1 MWRAAVVVAGCTT
14 VAGRDVSA
22 SKVTPIEKVMELM
35 KKLSS
40 QISAEGKKEAEQY
53 DKYACFCK
61 EQADEKLYNIEKSE
75 KIIKKQTAKISK
87 LETEI
92 AELNSDINALTTL
105 IEEKEAAIK
114 AAEDLRAEQH
124 EKYLATDADMQAAI
138 KAIKGAIKALKDS
151 KGNLKG
157 DADADFMQIKA
168 LAGQVL
174 KVVHPR
180 LLSQKQHAALVQISE
195 PGKAHAFEYQSND
208 IIAVLEGLKDEFLQN
223 KKDLDESEFETN
235 AAFERKRLG
244 LQNEVKFANKDK
256 NEKEAILEAKSE
268 ELHMT
273 EDEKQQETD
282 AKNADQ
288 AFLDTVTSDCEAKAA
303 AWDQRSK
310 ARADELTALADALT
324 TLEEGAANQYS
335 ANKKLNLAQKSTSF
349 LQLSG
354 TSSQSLQ
361 LAATTGASQL
371 LAKVAKSLHSPVL
384 SVTAMKVKLMADHF
398 VKVRAIIKD
407 LISKLEDDAE
417 AEATQK
423 GFCDTN
429 MAAALADRDTG
440 NAQIEEAMATISKL
454 TAEKDQLN
462 QEIEDLKKAI
472 AENLKALNEATELR
486 NSEKADN
493 EATIE
498 TADEGKTAVE
508 LAINIL
514 KEFYDNAFIQTG
526 KYVPPN
532 ADRSGMTV
540 ADRAPEVFKS
550 EEYHGSQGASKGI
563 MGLLDVILTDFERTI
578 DTTETSEDTAQTGFE
593 AFEAD
598 TKTDNEDKE
607 DEINTKEGRISD
619 IEDELVETEEDK
631 EDATTLKTNALTELK
646 KLKPMCVEGEETYA
660 QRVAKR
666 EKEIQALKD
675 AQQML
680 DEWQK

>member
-1 MWRAAVVVAGCTT
+1 
-14 VAGRDVSA
+14 
-22 SKVTPIEKVMELM
+22 
-35 KKLSS
+35 
-40 QISAEGKKEAEQY
+40 
-53 DKYACFCK
+53 
-61 EQADEKLYNIEKSE
+61 
-75 KIIKKQTAKISK
+75 
-87 LETEI
+87 
-92 AELNSDINALTTL
+92 
-105 IEEKEAAIK
+105 
-114 AAEDLRAEQH
+114 
-124 EKYLATDADMQAAI
+124 
-138 KAIKGAIKALKDS
+138 
-151 KGNLKG
+151 
-157 DADADFMQIKA
+157 
-168 LAGQVL
+168 L

-223 KKDLDESEFETN
+223 KKELDESEFETN

-244 LQNEVKFANKDK
+244 LQNEVKFATKDK
-256 NEKEAILEAKSE
+256 NEKEQILEAKSE
-268 ELHMT
+268 ELHHT
-273 EDEKQQETD
+273 EEEKSQETD

-288 AFLDTVTSDCEAKAA
+288 SFLDTVTTECEQKAHD
-303 AWDQRSK
+303 WDQRSK
-310 ARADELTALADALT
+310 ARSDELTALADALT

-354 TSSQSLQ
+354 TSTQSMQ
-361 LAATTGASQL
+361 MAATTGASQL
-371 LAKVAKSLHSPVL
+371 LANVAKTLHSPVL
-384 SVTAMKVKLMADHF
+384 SVMSMKVKLLADHF

-454 TAEKDQLN
+454 TAEKDQLK

-493 EATIE
+493 EVTIE
-498 TADEGKTAVE
+498 TAEEGKTAVE

-532 ADRSGMTV
+532 ADRSGKTV
-540 ADRAPEVFKS
+540 ADRAPELFS
-550 EEYHGSQGASKGI
+550 GDYRGSQGASKGI
-563 MGLLDVILTDFERTI
+563 LGLLDVILTDFERTI
-578 DTTETSEDTAQTGFE
+578 DTTENSEDTAQSSFE
-593 AFEAD
+593 TFEAD
-598 TKTDNEDKE
+598 TKADNEDKE
-607 DEINTKEGRISD
+607 GQIEDKEGRISD

-631 EDATTLKTNALTELK
+631 GDATLLKENAIIELK

>member
-14 VAGRDVSA
+14 VAGRDAAA
-22 SKVTPIEKVMELM
+22 SKVTPVEKVMELM

-40 QISAEGKKEAEQY
+40 QITAEGKTEAEQY

-75 KIIKKQTAKISK
+75 KIIKKQVAKISK

-92 AELNSDINALTTL
+92 AELNADINALTTL

-114 AAEDLRAEQH
+114 AAEDTRAEQH
-124 EKYLATDADMQAAI
+124 DKYLATDKDMQAAI

-151 KGNLKG
+151 KGDLKG
-157 DADADFMQIKA
+157 DADADLLQVKA

-235 AAFERKRLG
+235 SAFERKRLG

-256 NEKEAILEAKSE
+256 NEKEEILEHKTE

-273 EDEKQQETD
+273 EDEKEKETD

-288 AFLDTVTSDCEAKAA
+288 AFLDTVTTECEQKAHD
-303 AWDQRSK
+303 WDQRSK
-310 ARADELTALADALT
+310 ARSDELTALAGALT

-354 TSSQSLQ
+354 TSTQSMQ
-361 LAATTGASQL
+361 MAATVGASQM
-371 LAKVAKSLHSPVL
+371 LAKVAKVLHSPVL

-407 LISKLEDDAE
+407 LVQKLEDDAE
-417 AEATQK
+417 SEATQK

-429 MAAALADRDTG
+429 MAAAISDRDTG

-462 QEIEDLKKAI
+462 QEIQDLKKAI
-472 AENLKALNEATELR
+472 ADNLKALNEATELR

-493 EATIE
+493 EATIA

-532 ADRSGMTV
+532 ADRSGKTV
-540 ADRAPEVFKS
+540 ADRAPEVFS
-550 EEYHGSQGASKGI
+550 GDYRGSQGASKGI
-563 MGLLDVILTDFERTI
+563 LGLLDVILSDFERTI
-578 DTTETSEDTAQTGFE
+578 DTTEDSEDTAATGFGT
-593 AFEAD
+593 FESD
-598 TKTDNEDKE
+598 TKTDNNDKE
-607 DEINTKEGRISD
+607 GEIDDKEGRISD

-631 EDATTLKTNALTELK
+631 GDATTLKENALTELK

>member
-1 MWRAAVVVAGCTT
+1 
-14 VAGRDVSA
+14 
-22 SKVTPIEKVMELM
+22 M

-40 QISAEGKKEAEQY
+40 QITAEGKKEAEQY

-75 KIIKKQTAKISK
+75 KIIKKQTAKIAK

-92 AELNSDINALTTL
+92 SELNADINALTLL

-114 AAEDLRAEQH
+114 AAEDTRNEQH
-124 EKYLATDADMQAAI
+124 EKYVATDNDMQAAI

-151 KGNLKG
+151 KGELKG
-157 DADADFMQIKA
+157 DADTDFMQIKK
-168 LAGQVL
+168 LASQVL

-223 KKDLDESEFETN
+223 KKELDESEFETN
-235 AAFERKRLG
+235 SAFERKRLG

-256 NEKEAILEAKSE
+256 NEKEQILEAKSE
-268 ELHMT
+268 ELHLT
-273 EDEKQQETD
+273 EQEKSAETD
-282 AKNADQ
+282 AMNADQ
-288 AFLDTVTSDCEAKAA
+288 AFLDTVTTECEQKAKD
-303 AWDQRSK
+303 WDQRSK
-310 ARADELTALADALT
+310 ARSDELTALADALT
-324 TLEEGAANQYS
+324 TLQEGAANQYS

-349 LQLSG
+349 LQVSG
-354 TSSQSLQ
+354 TSSQSMQ
-361 LAATTGASQL
+361 LTATLGASQL
-371 LAKVAKSLHSPVL
+371 LSKVARDLHSPVL

-398 VKVRAIIKD
+398 VKVRAIVKD

-429 MAAALADRDTG
+429 MAAALTDRDTG
-440 NAQIEEAMATISKL
+440 NAQIEEAMATISKI
-454 TAEKDQLN
+454 TAEKEELE
-462 QEIEDLKKAI
+462 QEIQDLKKAI
-472 AENLKALNEATELR
+472 ADNLKALNEATELR
-486 NSEKADN
+486 NGEKADN

-498 TADEGKTAVE
+498 TSDEGKTAVE

-514 KEFYDNAFIQTG
+514 KEFYENAFIQTG

-532 ADRSGMTV
+532 ADRSGKTV
-540 ADRAPEVFKS
+540 ADRAPEVFS
-550 EEYHGSQGASKGI
+550 GDYHGSQGASKGI
-563 MGLLDVILTDFERTI
+563 MGLLDVILSDFERTI
-578 DTTETSEDTAQTGFE
+578 DTTQTSEDTAQASFE

-598 TKTDNEDKE
+598 TKQDNEDKE
-607 DEINTKEGRISD
+607 DEIDTKEGRISD

-631 EDATTLKTNALTELK
+631 GDATKLKENALTELK

-680 DEWQK
+680 DDWQK

>member
-14 VAGRDVSA
+14 VAGRDVAA
-22 SKVTPIEKVMELM
+22 SKVTPIEKVMDLM

-40 QISAEGKKEAEQY
+40 QITAEGKKEAEQY

-75 KIIKKQTAKISK
+75 KIIKKQTAKIAK
-87 LETEI
+87 LGTEI
-92 AELNSDINALTTL
+92 SELNADINALTLL

-114 AAEDLRAEQH
+114 AAEDTRNEQH
-124 EKYLATDADMQAAI
+124 EKYVATDNDMQAAI

-151 KGNLKG
+151 KGELKG
-157 DADADFMQIKA
+157 DADTDFMQIKK

-223 KKDLDESEFETN
+223 KKELDESEFETN
-235 AAFERKRLG
+235 SAFERKRLG

-256 NEKEAILEAKSE
+256 NEKEQILEAKSE
-268 ELHMT
+268 ELHLT
-273 EDEKQQETD
+273 EQEKSAETD
-282 AKNADQ
+282 AMNADQ
-288 AFLDTVTSDCEAKAA
+288 AFLDTVTTECEQKAKD
-303 AWDQRSK
+303 WDQRSK
-310 ARADELTALADALT
+310 ARSDELTALADALT
-324 TLEEGAANQYS
+324 TLQEGAANQYS

-349 LQLSG
+349 LQVSG
-354 TSSQSLQ
+354 TSSQSMQ
-361 LAATTGASQL
+361 MSATLGASQL
-371 LAKVAKSLHSPVL
+371 LSKVAKDLHSPVL

-398 VKVRAIIKD
+398 VKVRAIVKD
-407 LISKLEDDAE
+407 LIAKLEDDAE

-429 MAAALADRDTG
+429 MAAALTDRDTG
-440 NAQIEEAMATISKL
+440 NAQIEEAMATISKIS
-454 TAEKDQLN
+454 AEKAELE
-462 QEIEDLKKAI
+462 QEIQDLKKAI
-472 AENLKALNEATELR
+472 ADNLKALNEATELR
-486 NSEKADN
+486 NGEKADN

-498 TADEGKTAVE
+498 TSDEGKTAVE

-514 KEFYDNAFIQTG
+514 KEFYENAFIQTG

-532 ADRSGMTV
+532 ADRSGKTV
-540 ADRAPEVFKS
+540 ADRAPEVFS
-550 EEYHGSQGASKGI
+550 GDYHGSQGASKGI
-563 MGLLDVILTDFERTI
+563 MGLLDVILSDFERTI
-578 DTTETSEDTAQTGFE
+578 DTTQTSEDTAQASFE

-598 TKTDNEDKE
+598 TKQDNEDKE
-607 DEINTKEGRISD
+607 DEIDTKEGRISD

-631 EDATTLKTNALTELK
+631 GDATKLKENALIELK

-680 DEWQK
+680 DDWQK

>member
-1 MWRAAVVVAGCTT
+1 
-14 VAGRDVSA
+14 
-22 SKVTPIEKVMELM
+22 MELM

-61 EQADEKLYNIEKSE
+61 EQADEKLYNIEKSQ

-87 LETEI
+87 LGTEI
-92 AELNSDINALTTL
+92 TELNADINALTTL

-114 AAEDLRAEQH
+114 AAEDTRAEQH

-151 KGNLKG
+151 KGDLKG
-157 DADADFMQIKA
+157 DADADFVQIKA

-223 KKDLDESEFETN
+223 KKELDESEFGTN

-244 LQNEVKFANKDK
+244 LQNEVKFATKDK
-256 NEKEAILEAKSE
+256 NEKEQILEAKTE
-268 ELHMT
+268 ELALT
-273 EDEKQQETD
+273 EDEKAKETD
-282 AKNADQ
+282 AMNADQ
-288 AFLDTVTSDCEAKAA
+288 AFLDTVTTECEQKAKD
-303 AWDQRSK
+303 WDQRSK
-310 ARADELTALADALT
+310 ARSDELTALSDALS
-324 TLEEGAANQYS
+324 TLKEGAAGQYS

-361 LAATTGASQL
+361 LAATTSASHML
-371 LAKVAKSLHSPVL
+371 SKVAKELHSPVL
-384 SVTAMKVKLMADHF
+384 SVTAMKVRLMADHF

-407 LISKLEDDAE
+407 LVEKLENDAE

-429 MAAALADRDTG
+429 MAAAISDRDTG
-440 NAQIEEAMATISKL
+440 NAQIEEAMATISKI
-454 TAEKDQLN
+454 TAEKEELT
-462 QEIEDLKKAI
+462 QEIQDLKKAI

-532 ADRSGMTV
+532 ADRSGKTV
-540 ADRAPEVFKS
+540 ADRAPEVFS
-550 EEYHGSQGASKGI
+550 GDYHGSQGASKGI
-563 MGLLDVILTDFERTI
+563 MGLLDVILSDFERTV
-578 DTTETSEDTAQTGFE
+578 DTTEDTEDTAQSSFE

-607 DEINTKEGRISD
+607 DEIDTKEGRISD
-619 IEDELVETEEDK
+619 IDDELVETEEDK
-631 EDATTLKTNALTELK
+631 DDATKLKENALTELK

-666 EKEIQALKD
+666 EKEIEALKD

-680 DEWQK
+680 DDWQK

>member
-14 VAGRDVSA
+14 VAGRDA
-22 SKVTPIEKVMELM
+22 SKVTPIEKVMDLM

-40 QISAEGKKEAEQY
+40 QITAEGKKEAEQY

-61 EQADEKLYNIEKSE
+61 EQADEKLYNIEKSQ
-75 KIIKKQTAKISK
+75 KRIKKQTATIAK

-92 AELNSDINALTTL
+92 SELNADINALTL
-105 IEEKEAAIK
+105 LVEEKEAAIK
-114 AAEDLRAEQH
+114 AAEDLRNEQH
-124 EKYLATDADMQAAI
+124 EKYVATDNDMQAAI
-138 KAIKGAIKALKDS
+138 KAIKGAIKALKSS
-151 KGNLKG
+151 KGNMKG
-157 DADADFMQIKA
+157 DADTDLMQIKA

-174 KVVHPR
+174 KVVHPH
-180 LLSQKQHAALVQISE
+180 LLTQKQHAALVQISE

-223 KKDLDESEFETN
+223 KKDLDESEFGTN

-256 NEKEAILEAKSE
+256 AEKEEIMEAKSE
-268 ELHMT
+268 ELHQT
-273 EDEKQQETD
+273 EQDKDAET
-282 AKNADQ
+282 AAMNADQ
-288 AFLDTVTSDCEAKAA
+288 SFLDTVTTECEQKAHD
-303 AWDQRSK
+303 WDQRSK
-310 ARADELTALADALT
+310 ARSDELTALADALT
-324 TLEEGAANQYS
+324 TLQEGAANQYS

-361 LAATTGASQL
+361 LAATAGASQL
-371 LAKVAKSLHSPVL
+371 LAKVAKELHSPVL

-407 LISKLEDDAE
+407 LVAKLEDDAE
-417 AEATQK
+417 SEATQK

-429 MAAALADRDTG
+429 MAAAIADRDTG
-440 NAQIEEAMATISKL
+440 NAQIEEAMATISKI
-454 TAEKDQLN
+454 TAEKEQLN
-462 QEIEDLKKAI
+462 QEIQDLKKAI
-472 AENLKALNEATELR
+472 ADNLKALNEATELR

-532 ADRSGMTV
+532 ADRSGKTV
-540 ADRAPEVFKS
+540 ADRAPEVFS
-550 EEYHGSQGASKGI
+550 GDYHGSQGASKGI
-563 MGLLDVILTDFERTI
+563 LGLLDVILSDFERTV
-578 DTTETSEDTAQTGFE
+578 DTTTEAEDTAQSSFE
-593 AFEAD
+593 AFESD
-598 TKTDNEDKE
+598 TKQDNADKE
-607 DEINTKEGRISD
+607 DEIDTKEGRISD

-680 DEWQK
+680 DDWQK

>member
-14 VAGRDVSA
+14 VAGRDT
-22 SKVTPIEKVMELM
+22 SKVTPVEKVMELM

-61 EQADEKLYNIEKSE
+61 EQADEKLYNIEKSQ

-87 LETEI
+87 LGTEI
-92 AELNSDINALTTL
+92 TELNADINSLTTL

-114 AAEDLRAEQH
+114 LAEENRADQH
-124 EKYLATDADMQAAI
+124 EKYLSTDADMQAAI

-151 KGNLKG
+151 KGDLKG
-157 DADADFMQIKA
+157 DADADFVQIKA

-223 KKDLDESEFETN
+223 KKELDESEFGTN
-235 AAFERKRLG
+235 AAFERNRLG
-244 LQNEVKFANKDK
+244 LQNEVKFATKDK
-256 NEKEAILEAKSE
+256 NEKEQILEAKTE
-268 ELHMT
+268 ELALT
-273 EDEKQQETD
+273 EEEKAAETD
-282 AKNADQ
+282 AMNADQ
-288 AFLDTVTSDCEAKAA
+288 AFLDTVTTECEQKAKD
-303 AWDQRSK
+303 WDQRSK
-310 ARADELTALADALT
+310 ARSDELTALSDALS
-324 TLEEGAANQYS
+324 TLKEGAAGQYS

-361 LAATTGASQL
+361 LAATTSASHML
-371 LAKVAKSLHSPVL
+371 SKVAKELHSPVL
-384 SVTAMKVKLMADHF
+384 SVTAMKVRLMADHF

-407 LISKLEDDAE
+407 LVEKLENDAE

-429 MAAALADRDTG
+429 MAAAITDRDTG
-440 NAQIEEAMATISKL
+440 NAQIEEAMATISKI
-454 TAEKDQLN
+454 TAEKEELT
-462 QEIEDLKKAI
+462 QEIQDLKKAI

-498 TADEGKTAVE
+498 TAEEGKTAVE

-532 ADRSGMTV
+532 ADRSGKTV
-540 ADRAPEVFKS
+540 ADRAPEVFS
-550 EEYHGSQGASKGI
+550 GDYHGSQGASKGI
-563 MGLLDVILTDFERTI
+563 LGLLDVILSDFERTV
-578 DTTETSEDTAQTGFE
+578 DTTEDTEDTAQSSFE
-593 AFEAD
+593 TFESD
-598 TKTDNEDKE
+598 TKTDNADKE
-607 DEINTKEGRISD
+607 DEIETKEGRISD
-619 IEDELVETEEDK
+619 IDDELVETEEDK
-631 EDATTLKTNALTELK
+631 DDATTLKDNALTELK

-666 EKEIQALKD
+666 EKEIEALKD

-680 DEWQK
+680 DDWQK

>member
-1 MWRAAVVVAGCTT
+1 MRVQSTLLLLGCTA
-14 VAGRDVSA
+14 VAGRDTAA
-22 SKVTPIEKVMELM
+22 SKVTPIEKVMELL
-35 KKLSS
+35 KKLST

-75 KIIKKQTAKISK
+75 KIIKKQTAQISK

-105 IEEKEAAIK
+105 IEEKQAAIK

-157 DADADFMQIKA
+157 DADTDLMQIKA
-168 LAGQVL
+168 LAGEVL

-180 LLSQKQHAALVQISE
+180 LLSQKQHAALVQINE

-223 KKDLDESEFETN
+223 KKDLDESEFGTN

-244 LQNEVKFANKDK
+244 LQNEEKFAAKDK

-288 AFLDTVTSDCEAKAA
+288 AFLDTVTNECETKAHD
-303 AWDQRSK
+303 WDQRSK
-310 ARADELTALADALT
+310 ARSDELTALADALT
-324 TLEEGAANQYS
+324 TLQEGAANQYS
-335 ANKKLNLAQKSTSF
+335 ANKKLNLAQKSPTF
-349 LQLSG
+349 LQISG
-354 TSSQSLQ
+354 TSTQSMQ
-361 LAATTGASQL
+361 MAATTGASQL
-371 LAKVAKSLHSPVL
+371 LSKVAKELHSPVL

-417 AEATQK
+417 SEATQK

-429 MAAALADRDTG
+429 MAAAISDRDEG
-440 NAQIEEAMATISKL
+440 NALIEEAMATISKI
-454 TAEKDQLN
+454 TAEKEQLQ

-472 AENLKALNEATELR
+472 ADNLKALNEATELR

-493 EATIE
+493 EATIA

-508 LAINIL
+508 LAISIL
-514 KEFYDNAFIQTG
+514 KQFYDNAFIQTG

-532 ADRSGMTV
+532 AGRDGLTV
-540 ADRAPEVFKS
+540 ADKAPEVFS
-550 EEYHGSQGASKGI
+550 GSYHGGQGASKGI
-563 MGLLDVILTDFERTI
+563 LGLLDVILSDFERTI
-578 DTTETSEDTAQTGFE
+578 DTTETSEDTAQSSFDT
-593 AFEAD
+593 FEAD

-607 DEINTKEGRISD
+607 DQIDTKEGRISD

-631 EDATTLKTNALTELK
+631 GDATKLKENALTELK

>member
-1 MWRAAVVVAGCTT
+1 
-14 VAGRDVSA
+14 
-22 SKVTPIEKVMELM
+22 
-35 KKLSS
+35 
-40 QISAEGKKEAEQY
+40 
-53 DKYACFCK
+53 
-61 EQADEKLYNIEKSE
+61 LYNIEKSQ

-87 LETEI
+87 LGTEI
-92 AELNSDINALTTL
+92 TELNADINALTTL

-114 AAEDLRAEQH
+114 AAEDTRAEQH

-151 KGNLKG
+151 KGDLKG
-157 DADADFMQIKA
+157 DADADFVQIKA

-223 KKDLDESEFETN
+223 KKELDESEFGTN

-244 LQNEVKFANKDK
+244 LQNEVKFATKDK
-256 NEKEAILEAKSE
+256 NEKEQILEAKTE
-268 ELHMT
+268 ELALT
-273 EDEKQQETD
+273 EEEKAAETD
-282 AKNADQ
+282 AMNADQ
-288 AFLDTVTSDCEAKAA
+288 AFLDTVTTECEQKAKD
-303 AWDQRSK
+303 WDQRSK
-310 ARADELTALADALT
+310 ARSDELTALSDALS
-324 TLEEGAANQYS
+324 TLKEGAAGQYS

-361 LAATTGASQL
+361 LAATTSASHML
-371 LAKVAKSLHSPVL
+371 SKVAKELHSPVL
-384 SVTAMKVKLMADHF
+384 SVTAMKVRLMADHF

-407 LISKLEDDAE
+407 LVEKLENDAE

-429 MAAALADRDTG
+429 MAAAISDRDTG
-440 NAQIEEAMATISKL
+440 NAQIEEAMATISKI
-454 TAEKDQLN
+454 TAEKEELT
-462 QEIEDLKKAI
+462 QEIQDLKKAI

-532 ADRSGMTV
+532 ADRSGKTV
-540 ADRAPEVFKS
+540 ADRAPEVFS
-550 EEYHGSQGASKGI
+550 GDYHGSQGASKGI
-563 MGLLDVILTDFERTI
+563 MGLLDVILSDFERTV
-578 DTTETSEDTAQTGFE
+578 DTTEDAEDTAQTSFE

-598 TKTDNEDKE
+598 TKQDNEDKE
-607 DEINTKEGRISD
+607 DEIDTKEGRISD
-619 IEDELVETEEDK
+619 IDDELVETEEDK
-631 EDATTLKTNALTELK
+631 DDATKLKENALTELK

-666 EKEIQALKD
+666 EKEIEALKD

-680 DEWQK
+680 DDWQK